1 MECAMVFNGHTHET
15 LAQLDEV
22 TMTRIQTMYADG
34 AVGNHGILTCLGQL
48 TAGVFN
54 YMRPKDAPDYKLV
67 KILGNVYDYIVPP
80 MSEAEQQEAA
90 NNALKTYMSAA
101 PGFDPKRFKVK
112 NG

>member
-34 AVGNHGILTCLGQL
+34 ALGNHGILTCLGQL

-54 YMRPKDAPDYKLV
+54 YMRPKDAPDYNLV

-80 MSEAEQQEAA
+80 MSEAEQREAT
-90 NNALKTYMSAA
+90 NNALKTFMSAA